1 VSSSDKLYI
10 EQLKRELE
18 REKLSKLETELIA
31 EKTTLALYKEK
42 TKFQAIVDT
51 TKDGIA
57 ILDLETRFLYSND
70 SYLHM
75 TGFSKEELLTKSCA
89 ELSVSED
96 VQRVKNILKEVIKKG
111 FVENFEKTCIVKDG
125 RKLGVN
131 LSLSLLPDKN
141 KVLLVAKDITIQK
154 KNKKAL
160 DEYIKIVDQNVL
172 ISSTDLKGNITYVS
186 EAFCKICGYS
196 KEELLGQNHNIIR
209 HPDVDKNFYK
219 KMWDSIKLSMIWNG
233 EIKNQKKNGDF
244 YWVEAS
250 ISPTYDEYGEKNG
263 YTSIRHNIT
272 DKKALEKLSITD
284 GLTNIYNRRYFDE
297 IFLKVI
303 NSAKRDKK
311 IECFMLID
319 IDNFKLYNDTYGHQG
334 GDEVLIQIA
343 STLKSSLHRTDDYCF
358 RLGGEEFGVL
368 FKTDSKEKAIEF
380 ANKVKTNI
388 ENLQIEHKENSI
400 TKHITISAGLVCIK
414 TNETINLNKIYKQ
427 TDDLLYKAK
436 NSGRNRILCD

>member
-1 VSSSDKLYI
+1 
-10 EQLKRELE
+10 
-18 REKLSKLETELIA
+18 
-31 EKTTLALYKEK
+31 
-42 TKFQAIVDT
+42 
-51 TKDGIA
+51 
-57 ILDLETRFLYSND
+57 
-70 SYLHM
+70 
-75 TGFSKEELLTKSCA
+75 LLTKSCA

-219 KMWDSIKLSMIWNG
+219 QMWDSIKSSMIWNG

-250 ISPTYDEYGEKNG
+250 ISPTYDEYGEKTG

-272 DKKALEKLSITD
+272 DKKALETLSITD

-303 NSAKRDKK
+303 NSAKRNTK

-319 IDNFKLYNDTYGHQG
+319 IDNFKLYNDTYGHQR
-334 GDEVLIQIA
+334 GDEVLIQVA
-343 STLKSSLHRTDDYCF
+343 STLKASLHRTDDYCF

-388 ENLQIEHKENSI
+388 ENLQIEHKENNI

-436 NSGRNRILCD
+436 NSGRNKIIWN